1 MSLIQLIRILV
12 ARRWL
17 IAFAVFLA
25 LLVGVAVGNILPAR
39 YPASARVLMDNF
51 KPDPVT
57 GTVMNASGIRM
68 FIRTQLELIKDY
80 RIAGEAVDR
89 LGLTSNAN
97 LLATW
102 QAETGGYGDF
112 RRWLA
117 DRIVNNV
124 QVNQVEGSN
133 IMEITY
139 EAGVPEVARRTVNA
153 LRDAYIEN
161 SLKFRTD
168 SAGRT
173 AEWYRE
179 QAARAL
185 RALQAAEAAK
195 TRFEQENGIVMTGT
209 GEAETVKLAGL
220 QAALT
225 SARTNSNMQDFEAMR
240 QSTNS
245 AVVDQLK
252 VQLATLNDQIEQAG
266 ERLGAQHPTY
276 VAMLARRTALEKQL
290 VREQATARAAG
301 AAQLGASRG
310 GLAQLEAEYEAQRAK
325 VFAMK
330 EKLDRL
336 GQLTSE
342 VALRRQQYEQAAKRT
357 SELQLESNVSD
368 AGLVVLGDAMVSPN
382 PTFPN
387 WRLILSLSA
396 GIGLAI
402 GILTGLLVEMLNRRV
417 RGAEDLGFAARV
429 PVFAVIADQRQPE
442 WRRTLKRL
450 LTRRGR
456 DTEQLQPAQ

>member
-1 MSLIQLIRILV
+1 MSIIQLVRILV

-17 IAFAVFLA
+17 IAFAAFLA
-25 LLVGVAVGNILPAR
+25 LLVGVAIGNLLPAR

-57 GTVMNASGIRM
+57 GTVLNGSGIKM

-80 RIAGEAVDR
+80 RVAGEAVDR
-89 LGLTSNAN
+89 LGLTGNAN

-124 QVNQVEGSN
+124 QVSQIESSN

-153 LRDAYIEN
+153 LRDAYIDN

-179 QAARAL
+179 QANRAL
-185 RALQAAEAAK
+185 RVLQNAEAAK
-195 TRFEQENGIVMTGT
+195 TKFEQENGIVMTAT
-209 GEAETVKLAGL
+209 GEAETVKLASL

-225 SARTNSNMQDFEAMR
+225 EGRSNAGLQNFEAVR
-240 QSTNS
+240 QSTSS

-252 VQLATLNDQIEQAG
+252 VQLATLNDQIEQAS

-276 VAMLARRTALEKQL
+276 LGLLARRTQLERQL
-290 VREQATARAAG
+290 VREQGVARQAG
-301 AAQLGASRG
+301 AAQMGASRG
-310 GLAQLEAEYEAQRAK
+310 GLAALEAEYEAQRAK

-330 EKLDRL
+330 EKLDKL
-336 GQLTSE
+336 GQLNSE
-342 VALRRQQYEQAAKRT
+342 VALRRQQYEAAAKRT
-357 SELQLESNVSD
+357 SELQLESNVAD
-368 AGLVVLGDAMVSPN
+368 AGLIVLGDAMVSQD

-387 WRLILSLSA
+387 WTLILVLST
-396 GIGLAI
+396 GIGMSVGVLMA
-402 GILTGLLVEMLNRRV
+402 LLVELLNRRV
-417 RGAEDLGFAARV
+417 RGVEDLAFAARV
-429 PVFAVIADQRQPE
+429 PVFAVVAENRQPE
-442 WRRTLKRL
+442 WRRVVKRL
-450 LTRRGR
+450 LSRGGR
-456 DTEQLQPAQ
+456 GADQFQPAQ

>member
-17 IAFAVFLA
+17 ISFAVFLG
-25 LLVGVAVGNILPAR
+25 LLVGVAVGNLLPAR
-39 YPASARVLMDNF
+39 YPATARVLMDNF

-57 GTVMNASGIRM
+57 GTVLNASGIKM

-89 LGLTSNAN
+89 LGLTGNAN

-124 QVNQVEGSN
+124 QVTQIENSN

-153 LRDAYIEN
+153 LRDAYIDN

-179 QAARAL
+179 QASRAL
-185 RALQAAEAAK
+185 RTLQSAEALK
-195 TRFEQENGIVMTGT
+195 TKFEQDNGIVMTAA
-209 GEAETVKLAGL
+209 GEAETVKLASL

-225 SARTNSNMQDFEAMR
+225 EARSNAGIQNFEAVR
-240 QSTNS
+240 QTTSS
-245 AVVDQLK
+245 PVVDQLK
-252 VQLATLNDQIEQAG
+252 VQLATLNDQIEQAA

-276 VAMLARRTALEKQL
+276 IAMMARRAQLERQL
-290 VREQATARAAG
+290 VREQAAARSAG

-310 GLAQLEAEYEAQRAK
+310 GIAQLVAEYEAQRAT

-330 EKLDRL
+330 EKLDKL

-342 VALRRQQYEQAAKRT
+342 VELRRQQYEQAAKRT
-357 SELQLESNVSD
+357 SELQLESNVAD
-368 AGLVVLGDAMVSPN
+368 AGLIVLGDAMVSPD

-387 WRLILSLSA
+387 WRLILPLA
-396 GIGLAI
+396 GGIGLAI
-402 GILTGLLVEMLNRRV
+402 GVLMGLLVELLNRRV

-429 PVFAVIADQRQPE
+429 PVFAVVADQRQPE
-442 WRRTLKRL
+442 WRRVLKRL
-450 LTRRGR
+450 LARRGR
-456 DTEQLQPAQ
+456 DAEQLLPAP

>member
-1 MSLIQLIRILV
+1 MSLIQLVRILV

-17 IAFAVFLA
+17 IAFAVFLG
-25 LLVGVAVGNILPAR
+25 LLVGVAIGNLLPAR
-39 YPASARVLMDNF
+39 YPARARVLMDNF

-57 GTVMNASGIRM
+57 GTVLNASGIKM

-124 QVNQVEGSN
+124 QVSQIESSN

-185 RALQAAEAAK
+185 RVLQSAEAAK
-195 TRFEQENGIVMTGT
+195 TKFEQDNGIVMTGT
-209 GEAETVKLAGL
+209 GEAETVKLASL

-225 SARTNSNMQDFEAMR
+225 EARSNAGMQSFEAVR

-245 AVVDQLK
+245 SVVDQLK
-252 VQLATLNDQIEQAG
+252 VQLATLNDQIEQAS
-266 ERLGAQHPTY
+266 ERLGNQHPTY
-276 VAMLARRTALEKQL
+276 LAMLSRRTQLERQL
-290 VREQATARAAG
+290 AREQVVARQAG

-310 GLAQLEAEYEAQRAK
+310 GVAQLEAEYEAQRAK

-330 EKLDRL
+330 EKLDKL

-342 VALRRQQYEQAAKRT
+342 VELRRQQYEQAAKRT
-357 SELQLESNVSD
+357 SELQLESNVAD
-368 AGLVVLGDAMVSPN
+368 AGLIVLGDAIVSPD

-387 WRLILSLSA
+387 WSLIIPLAA
-396 GIGLAI
+396 GIGLSVGVLMA
-402 GILTGLLVEMLNRRV
+402 LLVELLNRRV

-429 PVFAVIADQRQPE
+429 PVFAVVADQQTPE
-442 WRRTLKRL
+442 WQRLIKRL
-450 LTRRGR
+450 LIRRNGR
-456 DTEQLQPAQ
+456 NEQFQPAQ

>member
-12 ARRWL
+12 ARRL
-17 IAFAVFLA
+17 LLA
-25 LLVGVAVGNILPAR
+25 LAVLLALTVGVGVGSLLPPR
-39 YPASARVLMDNF
+39 YPATARVLMDNF

-57 GTVMNASGIRM
+57 GTVLNASGIKM

-80 RIAGEAVDR
+80 RVAGEAVDR

-124 QVNQVEGSN
+124 QVTQIENSN

-179 QAARAL
+179 QATRAL
-185 RALQAAEAAK
+185 RALEAAEALK
-195 TRFEQENGIVMTGT
+195 TKFEQENGIVMTAN
-209 GEAETVKLAGL
+209 GEAETVKLASL

-225 SARTNSNMQDFEAMR
+225 EARSNAGIQTFEAVR
-240 QSTNS
+240 QSTS
-245 AVVDQLK
+245 SSVVDQLK
-252 VQLATLNDQIEQAG
+252 VQLATLNDLIEQSS
-266 ERLGAQHPTY
+266 ERLGTQHPTY
-276 VAMLARRTALEKQL
+276 LAMLARRTQLERQL
-290 VREQATARAAG
+290 AREQAVARSAG

-310 GLAQLEAEYEAQRAK
+310 GLAQLESEYEAQRAK

-330 EKLDRL
+330 EKLDKL
-336 GQLTSE
+336 GQLTGE
-342 VALRRQQYEQAAKRT
+342 VSLRRQQYEQAAKRT
-357 SELQLESNVSD
+357 GELQLESNVADS
-368 AGLVVLGDAMVSPN
+368 GLVVLGDAIVSPD

-387 WRLILSLSA
+387 WPLILALA
-396 GIGLAI
+396 LGIGLAA
-402 GILTGLLVEMLNRRV
+402 GVLTALLVELLNRRV
-417 RGAEDLGFAARV
+417 RGAEDLAFAARV
-429 PVFAVIADQRQPE
+429 PVLAVIADHQQPE
-442 WRRTLKRL
+442 WRRLLKRL
-450 LTRRGR
+450 LVRRSAGA
-456 DTEQLQPAQ
+456 DQFQPAQ

>member
-1 MSLIQLIRILV
+1 MSLIQLVRILV

-17 IAFAVFLA
+17 IAFAVFLG
-25 LLVGVAVGNILPAR
+25 LLVGVAIGNLLPAR
-39 YPASARVLMDNF
+39 YPARARVLMDNF

-57 GTVMNASGIRM
+57 GAVLNASGIKM

-124 QVNQVEGSN
+124 QVSQIESSN

-185 RALQAAEAAK
+185 RVLQSAEAAK
-195 TRFEQENGIVMTGT
+195 TKFEQDNGIVMTGT
-209 GEAETVKLAGL
+209 GEAETLKLASL

-225 SARTNSNMQDFEAMR
+225 EARSNAGMQSFEAVR

-245 AVVDQLK
+245 SVVDQLK
-252 VQLATLNDQIEQAG
+252 VQLATLNDQIEQAS
-266 ERLGAQHPTY
+266 ERLGNQHPTY
-276 VAMLARRTALEKQL
+276 LAMLSRRTQLERQL
-290 VREQATARAAG
+290 AREQVAARQAG

-310 GLAQLEAEYEAQRAK
+310 GVAQLEAEYEAQRAK

-330 EKLDRL
+330 EKLDKL

-342 VALRRQQYEQAAKRT
+342 VELRRQQYEQAAKRT
-357 SELQLESNVSD
+357 SELQLESNVAD
-368 AGLVVLGDAMVSPN
+368 AGLIVLGDAIVSPD

-387 WRLILSLSA
+387 WSLIIPLAA
-396 GIGLAI
+396 GIGLSVGVLMA
-402 GILTGLLVEMLNRRV
+402 LLVELLNRRV

-429 PVFAVIADQRQPE
+429 PVFAVVADQQTPE
-442 WRRTLKRL
+442 WQRLIKRL
-450 LTRRGR
+450 LIRRNGR
-456 DTEQLQPAQ
+456 NEQFQPAQ